1 MQWGI
6 KIKIRVV
13 EGWSEKGSKGGKVRE
28 GSGERGTRREGDRVR
43 EGQGETGIG

>member
-28 GSGERGTRREGDRVR
+28 GSG
-43 EGQGETGIG
+43 